1 MVTWYSVT
9 IAMKDTGEPEEKV
22 PWVWLV
28 WEGGCWIFLKW
39 RTSTQYLMDQERAH
53 QINTN
58 KKVVGCRNRMYKFL
72 VATWKLHFCWS
83 GTWVGALKDILI
95 KHEVHLALSSIC
107 CAQPQEKNIVD
118 IRWPCTADKAE
129 TWLHPKVPAGRNS
142 LTRNGVSEGTWI
154 YCFNLR
160 SVHIYEFEA
169 IKPYALP
176 NDLLLPI
183 FHILVQWTLIS
194 VTK

>member
-1 MVTWYSVT
+1 
-9 IAMKDTGEPEEKV
+9 
-22 PWVWLV
+22 
-28 WEGGCWIFLKW
+28 
-39 RTSTQYLMDQERAH
+39 MDQERAH

-176 NDLLLPI
+176 NDRSCLNLHYGCMCICHSPLPI
-183 FHILVQWTLIS
+183 VAINFWMLVSMYNFSFYHHCLAQCRSSSLLTQ
-194 VTK
+194 